1 MGFDAYVSGG
11 FPGAGPSI
19 LIKENAAIFGHFQS
33 YSMNHVRLS
42 WDIEIFVD
50 GNHCTSPIGQPPD
63 TVVIGLARRFS
74 ADSSCSSSFGF
85 DENNSFS

>member
-50 GNHCTSPIGQPPD
+50 GNHSYVADRTAARHSSHRTRSPI
-63 TVVIGLARRFS
+63 LR
-74 ADSSCSSSFGF
+74 
-85 DENNSFS
+85 

>member
-19 LIKENAAIFGHFQS
+19 LIKENAAIFGHFNRIPRTVS
-33 YSMNHVRLS
+33 DFLGILKSS
-42 WDIEIFVD
+42 WTVITRTWRF
-50 GNHCTSPIGQPPD
+50 GQPPD
-63 TVVIGLARRFS
+63 TVIIGTGLRFS
-74 ADSSCSSSFGF
+74 ADSFCSGSFGF